1 MVPST
6 HRVQDQFQS
15 PLIPR
20 LRPLIGTVVE
30 KICKKIDAVYKG
42 KEFSFR
48 PRILIKGKPGE
59 IYILYLNLRFGSQQT
74 MTTSKKIIIIYL
86 IFIFLGHC
94 VATYIGPA
102 ILHHLEKLP
111 CHKLDIPSLYSNAAR
126 SPEEA
131 MFQII
136 HEAKR
141 TAPSVL
147 YIPHFSRL
155 LNKVF
160 SDTQQE
166 AFNAMMADIQP
177 TAPLIVIAFTEDSN
191 EDDDNTNFSD
201 NFLEEMFNPDT
212 EVVETSNPTREERK
226 AYFDPVFEMARQ
238 PPEEE
243 DEAAAAHEDELEEEC
258 LEVLPVP
265 ESRELT
271 EKEEK
276 RLLRK
281 EDTLL
286 RELRIFLRETWN
298 KINREPKFF
307 MFRTEIDTE
316 EVSVLV
322 FFCFFFKFV

>member
-1 MVPST
+1 M
-6 HRVQDQFQS
+6 
-15 PLIPR
+15 
-20 LRPLIGTVVE
+20 
-30 KICKKIDAVYKG
+30 
-42 KEFSFR
+42 
-48 PRILIKGKPGE
+48 
-59 IYILYLNLRFGSQQT
+59 
-74 MTTSKKIIIIYL
+74 
-86 IFIFLGHC
+86 FLGHC

-131 MFQII
+131 MFHII

-160 SDTQQE
+160 SSTQQE
-166 AFNAMMADIQP
+166 AFNAMMTDIQP

-191 EDDDNTNFSD
+191 EEDGITDFSD

-212 EVVETSNPTREERK
+212 EVVETSSPTREERK
-226 AYFDPVFEMARQ
+226 AYFNPIFEMARDL
-238 PPEEE
+238 PEEE
-243 DEAAAAHEDELEEEC
+243 ETAAAPEDELEEEI

-276 RLLRK
+276 RLRRK
-281 EDTLL
+281 EDSLL

-298 KINREPKFF
+298 KINREQKFF

-316 EVSVLV
+316 EVSVTLV
-322 FFCFFFKFV
+322 LFFNYIHIEIVSTM